1 MLSRLVREHNQKQ
14 QAVRRNNEQ
23 LRKEA
28 VQAVSEVTDSLA
40 DTLNERVSTILKT
53 QREIESEARKLSS
66 QSVKYTKQTKQ
77 WLSMLEGFNSA
88 LKELGDVQNWA
99 EVIEKD
105 MREIATTLEFVHKG
119 LLKSYFILISLEF
132 VIKNFISFRNDRGP
146 DDNCGNIDGI
156 GRQ

>member
-53 QREIESEARKLSS
+53 QREIETEARKLSV

-105 MREIATTLEFVHKG
+105 MKEITTTLEFVHKG
-119 LLKSYFILISLEF
+119 TMEGQTITTITAESSSSSIA
-132 VIKNFISFRNDRGP
+132 VPG
-146 DDNCGNIDGI
+146 DNVDPKTN
-156 GRQ
+156 